1 MRLLLGL
8 IIWTWL
14 PGTSHSLPCN
24 VSLAESCPASLYY
37 VPRTIKPSTK
47 HLVPFAWVPMMS
59 LIAIWTTESQ
69 LEDTW
74 DSISLEFGSFVVK
87 NPGMAL
93 ITPRTMTLDVIYGY
107 FGNASTFICKVT
119 KGDTLYTICL

>member
-1 MRLLLGL
+1 MQSAMRLLLRL

-37 VPRTIKPSTK
+37 VPRTMKTLDK
-47 HLVPFAWVPMMS
+47 
-59 LIAIWTTESQ
+59 T
-69 LEDTW
+69 
-74 DSISLEFGSFVVK
+74 LEFGSFIVK

-93 ITPRTMTLDVIYGY
+93 ITPRTMTLDVIYGC

>member
-37 VPRTIKPSTK
+37 VPRTMKTLDK
-47 HLVPFAWVPMMS
+47 TL
-59 LIAIWTTESQ
+59 ESQ

-74 DSISLEFGSFVVK
+74 DSISLEFGSFVAK
-87 NPGMAL
+87 KPGMAL
-93 ITPRTMTLDVIYGY
+93 ITPRTMTLDVIYGC
-107 FGNASTFICKVT
+107 FGKASTFICKVT

>member
-37 VPRTIKPSTK
+37 VPRTMKTLDKTLGSVCVDPHDEFNC
-47 HLVPFAWVPMMS
+47 HL
-59 LIAIWTTESQ
+59 
-69 LEDTW
+69 DYR
-74 DSISLEFGSFVVK
+74 FGSFVVK

-93 ITPRTMTLDVIYGY
+93 ITPRTMNLDVIYGC

>member
-1 MRLLLGL
+1 MRLLLRL

-14 PGTSHSLPCN
+14 PGSSHSLPCN

-37 VPRTIKPSTK
+37 VPRTMKTLNK
-47 HLVPFAWVPMMS
+47 TL
-59 LIAIWTTESQ
+59 
-69 LEDTW
+69 
-74 DSISLEFGSFVVK
+74 DSISLEFGSFIVK

-93 ITPRTMTLDVIYGY
+93 ITPQTMTLDVIYGC

-119 KGDTLYTICL
+119 KRDTLYTICL

>member
-1 MRLLLGL
+1 MCLLLGL
-8 IIWTWL
+8 IIRTWL

-37 VPRTIKPSTK
+37 VPRTMKTLDK
-47 HLVPFAWVPMMS
+47 TLG
-59 LIAIWTTESQ
+59 SQ

-87 NPGMAL
+87 NPRMAL
-93 ITPRTMTLDVIYGY
+93 ITPRTLTLDVIYGCL
-107 FGNASTFICKVT
+107 GNASTFICKVT